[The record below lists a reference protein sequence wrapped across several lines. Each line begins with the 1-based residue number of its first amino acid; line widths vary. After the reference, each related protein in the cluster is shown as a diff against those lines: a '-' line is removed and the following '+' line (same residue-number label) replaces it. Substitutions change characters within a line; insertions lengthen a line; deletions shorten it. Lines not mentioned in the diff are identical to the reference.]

1 MIGEWW
7 QLLLIGW
14 AVVAAMMLVLWLSA
28 AARRDAS
35 VVDAG
40 WGYGLAVL
48 GVLYA
53 VLADGEAAHRAVVGV
68 LAATTGLKIGT
79 YVLAGRVLGKE
90 EDPRYRELRAKRPET
105 ANRFFFVFFQ
115 AQGLL
120 DVALSVPFLVAALNP
135 SPGLEPL
142 EWAGIAVWAIGT
154 VGETVADRQLSA
166 FRRDPANRGKVM
178 DRGLWRF
185 SRHPNYF
192 FQIVTWVG
200 FALVATAAPWG
211 WLGWLSPI
219 LITLSILFV
228 TGIPPT
234 EAQALRSRGEA
245 YRDYQRRTSP
255 LVPWFP
261 RRGT

>member
-1 MIGEWW
+1 
-7 QLLLIGW
+7 
-14 AVVAAMMLVLWLSA
+14 
-28 AARRDAS
+28 
-35 VVDAG
+35 
-40 WGYGLAVL
+40 
-48 GVLYA
+48 
-53 VLADGEAAHRAVVGV
+53 
-68 LAATTGLKIGT
+68 
-79 YVLAGRVLGKE
+79 
-90 EDPRYRELRAKRPET
+90 
-105 ANRFFFVFFQ
+105 
-115 AQGLL
+115 
-120 DVALSVPFLVAALNP
+120 VPFLVTALNP
-135 SPGLEPL
+135 APGVEALA
-142 EWAGIAVWAIGT
+142 WAGIAVWAAGT

-166 FRRDPANRGKVM
+166 FRRDPANKAKVM
-178 DRGLWRF
+178 DRGLWRT

-200 FALVATAAPWG
+200 FALIATAAPWG

-261 RRGT
+261 RRPA